1 MKVNRWPPLQ
11 RLWEQVLASRIATGT
26 AWSLLGTGVTTVS
39 QMVQTILL
47 ARFLGV
53 EVFGMLGLWSTTV
66 SMVGSLAGMGL
77 SATATKYIASARGK
91 HSEDVYPLMLV
102 CTGASVGSSLLVGAL
117 MAALAP
123 FLAGVV
129 LKVPALEGEVYWAI
143 PLLLTTSLGGTLTGV
158 LAGFERFREI
168 AFVTVLRACVA
179 VLLVP
184 VAAYWGGLRAVVVSR
199 SVVSIIGLLYML
211 YWVRRIA
218 GRTFRRPRWSEI
230 RPHLGILHRF
240 ALPAMLGS
248 LSVTPVYWVI
258 NAILMRSPDGL
269 TAVAVTSAVNKW
281 RQVLRILPGLLG
293 SVMLPVLSST
303 HAACEEQEDS
313 EAIGLLSQLQS
324 LVGAITVPL
333 AVLMIGLARQLM
345 MLYGGDFGGSAE
357 VLVLVVLAVAIYAIG
372 MPVGTALPAF
382 GRMWQGTTI
391 NLLWGLV
398 LIGVTY
404 TLIDHGAL
412 AYGIGMAA
420 AHVLSTLLP
429 FVALPAAVHRK
440 ALPYQLGTTVAL
452 FGLAAM
458 RLWIDRVSWPLF
470 WGVGLAIIAINCLL
484 VFKRLDLG
492 LGRAAPEAAET

>member
-1 MKVNRWPPLQ
+1 
-11 RLWEQVLASRIATGT
+11 
-26 AWSLLGTGVTTVS
+26 
-39 QMVQTILL
+39 
-47 ARFLGV
+47 
-53 EVFGMLGLWSTTV
+53 
-66 SMVGSLAGMGL
+66 
-77 SATATKYIASARGK
+77 
-91 HSEDVYPLMLV
+91 
-102 CTGASVGSSLLVGAL
+102 
-117 MAALAP
+117 
-123 FLAGVV
+123 
-129 LKVPALEGEVYWAI
+129 
-143 PLLLTTSLGGTLTGV
+143 
-158 LAGFERFREI
+158 
-168 AFVTVLRACVA
+168 
-179 VLLVP
+179 
-184 VAAYWGGLRAVVVSR
+184 
-199 SVVSIIGLLYML
+199 
-211 YWVRRIA
+211 
-218 GRTFRRPRWSEI
+218 
-230 RPHLGILHRF
+230 
-240 ALPAMLGS
+240 
-248 LSVTPVYWVI
+248 
-258 NAILMRSPDGL
+258 
-269 TAVAVTSAVNKW
+269 
-281 RQVLRILPGLLG
+281 
-293 SVMLPVLSST
+293 
-303 HAACEEQEDS
+303 
-313 EAIGLLSQLQS
+313 
-324 LVGAITVPL
+324 
-333 AVLMIGLARQLM
+333 MIGLARQLM